1 MAQQEQ
7 WVTITDAAVRL
18 GVGPSK
24 ISRLVK
30 SRQIKTK
37 DDPID
42 KRLKLVDFGELEK
55 LFESSARRQD

>member
-1 MAQQEQ
+1 MSE
-7 WVTITDAAVRL
+7 WITITDAAVRL

-30 SRQIKTK
+30 SKQIQTM

-42 KRLKLVDFGELEK
+42 RRVKLVDFDELQK
-55 LFESSARRQD
+55 LFRRVR